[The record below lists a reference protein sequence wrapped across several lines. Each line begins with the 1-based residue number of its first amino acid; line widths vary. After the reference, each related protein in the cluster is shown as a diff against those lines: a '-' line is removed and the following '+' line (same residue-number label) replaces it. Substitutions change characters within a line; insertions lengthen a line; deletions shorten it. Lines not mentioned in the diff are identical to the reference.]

1 MRWSSAVVTAFVVLA
16 ASIGGAAAQGA
27 IEETLEELGAA
38 VQAVPVRSVLPKQA
52 DLSATLP
59 PPRSQ
64 GATKSCTSWS
74 TVYGA
79 ATQAYRRTHPG
90 GPVLS
95 PAFTYNQVSN
105 DPYCQSPTRISATL
119 NMLRDVGA
127 LPLDAYAFDAGWCGR
142 RPSADERKEAARY
155 RIKGWRAL
163 DGSKLDQV
171 KSELAEGRAVIF
183 SVGMGDALRAHSG
196 AGVFVKDSEPK
207 SGHAMVAVGY
217 DDARQAFRIQNS
229 WGRNWADGG
238 YAWFGYDYWRERVR
252 AAYVID

>member
-1 MRWSSAVVTAFVVLA
+1 MMSPRVVPMAAAILA
-16 ASIGGAAAQGA
+16 AGIGSALAQGA
-27 IEETLEELGAA
+27 IEETLEELGPA
-38 VQAVPVRSVLPKQA
+38 VRPIQVRSVLPKQV
-52 DLSATLP
+52 DLSATVP

-105 DPYCQSPTRISATL
+105 DPYCQSPTRISSTL
-119 NMLRDVGA
+119 NMLRDVGV
-127 LPLDAYAFDAGWCGR
+127 LPLDDYAFDAGWCGR
-142 RPSADERKEAARY
+142 RPSAAERSDAARY
-155 RIKGWRAL
+155 RIKSWRAL
-163 DGSKLDQV
+163 DGSRLDQV
-171 KSELAEGRAVIF
+171 KTELAEGRVVIF

-196 AGVFVKDSEPK
+196 TGVFLKDSEPK
-207 SGHAMVAVGY
+207 SGHAMLAVGY

-229 WGRNWADGG
+229 WGRGWADGG
-238 YAWFGYDYWRERVR
+238 YAWFGYDYWRERAQ

>member
-1 MRWSSAVVTAFVVLA
+1 MISRALVIALAVLA
-16 ASIGGAAAQGA
+16 GGIGRASAQGA
-27 IEETLEELGAA
+27 IEETLEELGSA
-38 VQAVPVRSVLPKQA
+38 VRPVPVRSVLPPQV

-64 GATKSCTSWS
+64 GATRSCTSWS

-79 ATQAYRRTHPG
+79 ATQAYRRTHSD

-95 PAFTYNQVSN
+95 PAFTYNPVSN
-105 DPYCQSPTRISATL
+105 DPYCQSPTRVSSTL
-119 NMLRDVGA
+119 NMLRDVGV
-127 LPLDAYAFDAGWCGR
+127 LPLDAFAFDAGWCGR
-142 RPSADERKEAARY
+142 HPSLAERTEAARY
-155 RIKGWRAL
+155 RIKSWRAL

-171 KSELAEGRAVIF
+171 KTELAEGRVVIF

-196 AGVFVKDSEPK
+196 NGVFVKDSEPK

-229 WGRNWADGG
+229 WGRGWGDGG
-238 YAWFGYDYWRERVR
+238 YAWFGYDYWREK
-252 AAYVID
+252 AKSAYVID